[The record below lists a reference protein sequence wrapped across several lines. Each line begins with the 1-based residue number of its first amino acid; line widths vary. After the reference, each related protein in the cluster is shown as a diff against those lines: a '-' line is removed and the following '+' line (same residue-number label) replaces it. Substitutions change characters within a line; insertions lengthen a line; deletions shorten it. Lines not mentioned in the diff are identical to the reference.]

1 MLLAAVIAGL
11 MTVAPHD
18 LPRFTMTAQPGD
30 ALKAELF
37 RLTPEDPDAQVRA
50 LLDGGDA
57 DVEAFSVQASGPLRM
72 MYREAVGPAGGL
84 VLYAGPEADHRPDAA
99 CLLTRNP
106 DGEHNNSRRATEWCL
121 SFILKTAPTLNIPP
135 APL

>member
-1 MLLAAVIAGL
+1 MLIAVVMAGVLAG
-11 MTVAPHD
+11 APQD
-18 LPRFTMTAQPGD
+18 APRFTMTPEAGD

-37 RLTPEDPDAQVRA
+37 RLTPGDPDAQVRD
-50 LLDGGDA
+50 LLGGGEA
-57 DVEAFSVQASGPLRM
+57 EAFNLKKSGALKM
-72 MYREAVGPAGGL
+72 IYRRETGPGGGL
-84 VLYAGPEADHRPDAA
+84 VLYASESDHRPDAA

-106 DGEHNNSRRATEWCL
+106 DGDHDNSRRATEWCL

>member
-1 MLLAAVIAGL
+1 MLLAVVMAGL
-11 MTVAPHD
+11 LAGAPQD
-18 LPRFTMTAQPGD
+18 APRFTMTAEAGD

-37 RLTPEDPDAQVRA
+37 RLTPGDPDVQVRD
-50 LLDGGDA
+50 LLGGGEA
-57 DVEAFSVQASGPLRM
+57 EAFNLKKSGALKM
-72 MYREAVGPAGGL
+72 IYRRETGPGGGL
-84 VLYAGPEADHRPDAA
+84 VLYAASESDHRPDAA

-106 DGEHNNSRRATEWCL
+106 DGDHDNSRRATEWCL

>member
-1 MLLAAVIAGL
+1 MLLSLVIVGMLTA
-11 MTVAPHD
+11 TPQD

-37 RLTPEDPDAQVRA
+37 RLAPGDPDAQVRDLLGGGEAGAFTLKKSGA
-50 LLDGGDA
+50 LKMTYRRA
-57 DVEAFSVQASGPLRM
+57 TGPG
-72 MYREAVGPAGGL
+72 AGL
-84 VLYAGPEADHRPDAA
+84 VIYAGANSEYRPDAA
-99 CLLTRNP
+99 CLLTRTV
-106 DGEHNNSRRATEWCL
+106 DGDLDNSRRATDWCL